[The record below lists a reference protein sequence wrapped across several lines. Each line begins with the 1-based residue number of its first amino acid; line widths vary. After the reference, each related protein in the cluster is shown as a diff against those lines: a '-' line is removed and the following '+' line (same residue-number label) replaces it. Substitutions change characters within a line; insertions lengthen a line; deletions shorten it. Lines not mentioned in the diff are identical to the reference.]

1 MTKPSDDKHT
11 SPEEERLLAAFSE
24 GLLSQEELSIFE
36 SLLEK
41 SPWLRD
47 RLDQESGFVQISDA
61 LPDLKTPLSSPS
73 GTLKK
78 AIDSLLSDTNEADIR
93 DGKKLKTERLSQRLM
108 QTQSGITLRHR
119 IGRGGMGEVF
129 EGYDPQL
136 DRSVAVKVLPTNLLD
151 DPVAHER
158 LFREAQAAAQLHHE
172 NIVAVHSIQQINDQW
187 CLVQQLVPGE
197 SLQERLDRDHQLPW
211 DDLQK
216 LALHLAR
223 GLAAAHR
230 RKIIHRDLKPSN
242 ILLDSEA
249 HLARIADFGLA
260 KRQSDQGLTTEGTVA
275 GTPCFMSPEQAQAQ
289 ELTPQSDLFSLGSVL
304 YVAAS
309 GKLPFSGDNAYVI
322 LDQIRTKNPPSLKSL
337 RSDLPDWFCQ
347 LASSLLEKDL
357 KHRIASAEAVIEIIQ
372 NQSLPVSPN
381 SHSKRTRP
389 MVVAILATLA
399 SLVVLIGGYSAW
411 LAARPS
417 TAVGSGESEQP
428 SNAKSIEAPAVS
440 QKPFHVSGIDR
451 SFDSFNEAVATA
463 EDGST
468 VVVQS
473 DGPFL
478 VEPVNLGR
486 KKLSI
491 IAAPGRRP
499 IIRSLDVK
507 GVSLAPF
514 ISTRTDLLIQGLN
527 IDWPIETESKLDVLG
542 QAIIVFDGDKLS
554 ISDCRLKCGKGA
566 SCIQCSSGL
575 TILSNSHLISVD
587 GNCVVMRY
595 GVSNIR
601 GTNVF
606 LEAKN
611 AVILVSNLAPTP
623 NPTTSEIVL
632 QQSSIVA
639 DRFLTMVTHRPP
651 QNKLSVKLDS
661 VVFDCSS
668 MCAVIGALTI
678 ARDSGFSNN
687 FVSNFASLA
696 TWQDRNSVYKRGTT
710 FLSFSFMRQPLQTI
724 GNKVTDLQSWKSLFN
739 EAMNGSV
746 EASITTDNLTT
757 SKMPIHHVSDASGTI
772 LEPCGIDPTKL
783 P

>member
-1 MTKPSDDKHT
+1 MTKPSDDT
-11 SPEEERLLAAFSE
+11 RVSPEEERLLAAFSE
-24 GLLSQEELSIFE
+24 GLLSQEELSVFE

-47 RLDQESGFVQISDA
+47 RLDQESGFLQISDT
-61 LPDLKTPLSSPS
+61 LPNLKTPLSSPS
-73 GTLKK
+73 GSLKK
-78 AIDSLLSDTNEADIR
+78 TIDSLLSDTDDADIR

-260 KRQSDQGLTTEGTVA
+260 KRQSDQSLTTEGTVA

-322 LDQIRTKNPPSLKSL
+322 LDQIRTKNPPCLKTL
-337 RSDLPDWFCQ
+337 RSDLPEWFCQ
-347 LASSLLEKDL
+347 LVSILLEKDL
-357 KHRIASAEAVIEIIQ
+357 KHRIASAEAVMEIIQ
-372 NQSLPVSPN
+372 NQSLQVSPK
-381 SHSKRTRP
+381 SQSRRTRP

-399 SLVVLIGGYSAW
+399 SLVVLIAGYGAW
-411 LAARPS
+411 LATLPS
-417 TAVGSGESEQP
+417 PADISADSAQT
-428 SNAKSIEAPAVS
+428 SNPQSIEAPVVS

-451 SFDSFNEAVATA
+451 SFDSLTEAVAAA

-468 VVVQS
+468 VLVHS

-499 IIRSLDVK
+499 IIGPLGLK
-507 GVSLAPF
+507 GTSLAPF
-514 ISTRTDLLIQGLN
+514 ISTRADLLIQGLN

-542 QAIIVFDGDKLS
+542 QAIIVFDGDNLS
-554 ISDCRLKCGKGA
+554 ISDCRLECGKGA

-587 GNCVVMRY
+587 GNCVGGRY
-595 GVSNIR
+595 GGTNIR
-601 GTNVF
+601 GTNIF

-611 AVILVSNLAPTP
+611 AVILVSNLVPTP
-623 NPTTSEIVL
+623 NSTTSEIVL
-632 QQSSIVA
+632 QQSSIQA
-639 DRFLTMVTHRPP
+639 DRFLTVVTHRPP
-651 QNKLSVKLDS
+651 QNRLSVKLDS

-668 MCAVIGALTI
+668 ICSILGALNI

-687 FVSNFASLA
+687 LSSNFASMV
-696 TWQDRNSVYKRGTT
+696 TWQDRNSVYNRGTT
-710 FLSFSFMRQPLQTI
+710 FLSFAFMRQPMQTL

-739 EAMNGSV
+739 EGMNGSV
-746 EASITTDNLTT
+746 EASITTTNLTT
-757 SKMPIHHVSDASGTI
+757 ANLPIHRFSDASGTI
-772 LEPCGIDPTKL
+772 PELCGMDPTKL